1 MNEGRDR
8 MSIVKRNILAAVAL
22 TALVSGVCAATGF
35 GEGGGGPSGFSYL
48 SGEDARSAAQDHGAR
63 WAQAAGKGGGKPNVI
78 VVVRE
83 TEIAPGQSFRES
95 GTCPKRSVAVNGL
108 FAPVHGFAVDMQGFA
123 GTSPRKWGFQFENET
138 ADPVS
143 TSLGVVCLK
152 DARLVVRAK

>member
-8 MSIVKRNILAAVAL
+8 MSIVKRIGLAAVAL
-22 TALVSGVCAATGF
+22 TAIATGVFAATGF
-35 GEGGGGPSGFSYL
+35 GDGGGESSGFSDVG
-48 SGEDARSAAQDHGAR
+48 GEGARIAAQDHGAR

-95 GTCPKRSVAVNGL
+95 GTCPKRSVAMNGL